1 MISNLT
7 IKYVCLQNRIVAQSI
22 ISNHIKLTPEIF
34 DVMPILSK
42 AVDSV
47 DKCKEM
53 ALNLISVRDKA
64 LYT

>member
-42 AVDSV
+42 AEDSV
-47 DKCKEM
+47 DKC
-53 ALNLISVRDKA
+53 
-64 LYT
+64 